1 MNNSRNEKKLNR
13 SFSRKIWRM
22 ITDFLQGWSREE
34 QEPFQENEGSVRSNP
49 YPLFAPSTVPLSSYH
64 FLPLFSTSD
73 FNFSVNNEDL
83 FYPSEKFYLK
93 EEGER
98 GLPVWTDLADKE
110 DLPGDPENIRRVSRT
125 ITVSQGGGISLPE
138 ADNTMAVPEARESSP
153 EKILLSELP
162 DVMETEKEPGRLLLS
177 GETGK
182 SVSLSTGEAFSGNG
196 TGETLFMDPETESI
210 RFSVLPGNRQ
220 KRLIPSEYPEKSVPS
235 GESESV
241 ISPRNTLSVPSEEEG
256 AKGFSAEQDP
266 DEMTSE
272 PVQKT
277 EKVLTL
283 YEQALQRLNS
293 SPLPGWMEKS
303 VPGISEERD
312 ALQAGRR
319 VDMEESFLP
328 SSALHTAQ
336 SIFHSGSDEKQIPVR
351 DLFHTGADLQNM
363 VFQDSFSGTG
373 ILPVNKEQSTE
384 NMLAVKLKETVKL
397 LNNISSSCENLKQI
411 IAEGL
416 SI

>member
-1 MNNSRNEKKLNR
+1 M
-13 SFSRKIWRM
+13 
-22 ITDFLQGWSREE
+22 
-34 QEPFQENEGSVRSNP
+34 
-49 YPLFAPSTVPLSSYH
+49 
-64 FLPLFSTSD
+64 
-73 FNFSVNNEDL
+73 
-83 FYPSEKFYLK
+83 
-93 EEGER
+93 
-98 GLPVWTDLADKE
+98 PVWADLADKE
-110 DLPGDPENIRRVSRT
+110 DLPGDPENIRRVSRA

-138 ADNTMAVPEARESSP
+138 ADNTMAVPEDRESSP

-220 KRLIPSEYPEKSVPS
+220 KRGIPSEYPEKSVPS

-241 ISPRNTLSVPSEEEG
+241 ISSRNTLSVPSEEEG
-256 AKGFSAEQDP
+256 AKGFSAEPDP

-312 ALQAGRR
+312 ALQAGRKG
-319 VDMEESFLP
+319 DMEESFLP

-336 SIFHSGSDEKQIPVR
+336 SIFPSGSDEKRIPVR

-363 VFQDSFSGTG
+363 IFQDSFSGAG

-384 NMLAVKLKETVKL
+384 NMLTVKLKETVKL
-397 LNNISSSCENLKQI
+397 LNNINSSCENLKQI